1 MSDFIHYYIMIDN
14 KTYGELFTKE
24 ENPDKALQEWL
35 HRIPTMINVK
45 MQRIIDEHKDNIK
58 ASKVKL

>member
-1 MSDFIHYYIMIDN
+1 MIDN